1 MPKALV
7 PDVVGSAMAARALV
21 HVGVGEERDDRGGT
35 SADFSCDGDKLI
47 CFGMVLEYQ
56 NPSGV
61 KSGSRSGGCV
71 EAANDTMPSLSA
83 VPRSGTKS
91 NMKTPDF
98 R

>member
-47 CFGMVLEYQ
+47 CFGWRSSDRRSWY
-56 NPSGV
+56 SA
-61 KSGSRSGGCV
+61 GSCCCYCSAAEV
-71 EAANDTMPSLSA
+71 E
-83 VPRSGTKS
+83 
-91 NMKTPDF
+91 
-98 R
+98 